1 MPGMSLLDF
10 PSVAKADAL
19 DILMT
24 GNRRSGLDGFSA
36 DSWVSGIVET
46 PLTMAAPVRTL
57 TELLWS

>member
-10 PSVAKADAL
+10 LSVAKADAL

-36 DSWVSGIVET
+36 DS
-46 PLTMAAPVRTL
+46 
-57 TELLWS
+57 